1 MRATLNAKAANTPRR
16 AGWRGAWLLVYQCA
30 LLAALVA
37 LSLLGIAPADAHAH
51 DEGNQATLSIQ
62 RPNSGPVG
70 AHVVGAAKYFTSS
83 HTFALGYI
91 LSGNNCLLNFTAIP
105 DASTFTVKSDGTATF
120 TFVWPATDTGTYFV
134 CARDVAN
141 VTIPPVQSN
150 NHFVVLGT
158 TAPAIEVTSAPG
170 DSGTPTPTSN
180 DTYYPGS
187 EVQVT
192 GTNFLPGG
200 TTVGVFYSGVQSELG
215 TLLSSG
221 INADTQGGFITTVK
235 LPDFRTGVLY
245 LHAATLDASNG
256 LPPSLQADA
265 QITVSLAPTAT
276 TTPSPTP
283 SPTATV
289 PPTTTTPPTTG
300 NGGDGPRTA
309 GIVGLSSLSVLLL
322 GLGAYFLIT
331 GARARRLV

>member
-1 MRATLNAKAANTPRR
+1 MRATPNAKAANTLRR
-16 AGWRGAWLLVYQCA
+16 AGGRRAWLLAYQCA

-37 LSLLGIAPADAHAH
+37 LGLLGSVPADA
-51 DEGNQATLSIQ
+51 QARYDSTPTFSIQ

-70 AHVVGAAKYFTSS
+70 THIVGTIKNASAGHTYELGYESMGGCILSFTS
-83 HTFALGYI
+83 
-91 LSGNNCLLNFTAIP
+91 IP
-105 DASTFTVKSDGTATF
+105 DASNFTVKSDGTATF
-120 TFVWPATDTGTYFV
+120 TFVWPATDTGTYFL
-134 CARDVAN
+134 CAHDVAN
-141 VTIPPVQSN
+141 ATSLSNLQSS

-158 TAPAIEVTSAPG
+158 TAPAIQVAAAPG
-170 DSGTPTPTSN
+170 DAGTPTPTSTS
-180 DTYYPGS
+180 TYYPGS

-221 INADTQGGFITTVK
+221 INADTQGGFSTTVK

-256 LPPSLQADA
+256 LPPSLEADA
-265 QITVSLAPTAT
+265 QITVTLAPTAT
-276 TTPSPTP
+276 PSPSPSP

-289 PPTTTTPPTTG
+289 PATSTTPTTG
-300 NGGDGPRTA
+300 NGDGPRMA
-309 GIVGLSSLSVLLL
+309 GIIGLSSLSVLLL
-322 GLGAYFLIT
+322 ALGAYLLIT
-331 GARARRLV
+331 GTRARRLA